1 LKNYLRREAYRMK
14 KKKLL
19 FVASLPSKTLNFDG
33 ERNKSKDVLDS
44 IVSKNIYDIKII
56 DYTKNKYFQTIKL
69 ILLLIFNYFVLIP

>member
-1 LKNYLRREAYRMK
+1 MK

>member
-1 LKNYLRREAYRMK
+1 MKNYLRREAYRMK